1 MAIHFDSDST
11 LDCGI
16 SRTTTGIPTLLV
28 FGCAL
33 LAVFTALYHIYGG
46 IFGMPEAL
54 RHRATHA
61 SLFLLL
67 TFLFYPLGRENWKA
81 PLNKFFLVD
90 ICLIV
95 ATVCV
100 YTWLIWDIDAFVM
113 RAVMPEVSDIVS
125 GVIFILLVFEAIRR
139 TVGLSLVILPL
150 IFILHTL
157 FADYTPSVFYAAP
170 TDFETLVGY
179 LAMDLDAMLGV
190 PVSVASTFI
199 IIFMLF
205 GSILVRTGA
214 GNFFSDMAFAL
225 TGGMTGGPAKGAALA
240 SALYG
245 TLSGST
251 AANVVTTGSFTIP
264 LMIKCGFRPQFAASV
279 EAIASNG
286 GQIMPP
292 IMGAAA
298 FIIPMYIPGA
308 TYKDVALAAVIPA
321 VLYYVSVFAMIQFES
336 AKMGLRGI
344 PRHQRPQIDPIL
356 KKGWP
361 LIFSL
366 ASIIVFLALGFTP
379 SVTGVVA
386 LIVTII
392 VTAFRQETRLT
403 IRDTLSALEMGVR
416 SVIPITM
423 ACLAAGL
430 IIGSIN
436 LSGLSGR
443 VTGLIIDVSQGYLAL
458 SLVVTM
464 IVCIIMG
471 MGMTTTIIYITLAAL
486 VVPSIVQMGASPMAA
501 NLFVFS
507 FGCLSGVTPP
517 VCLTTFAAAGI
528 AHSNPWSTGWEAFK
542 VGLASFII
550 PFMFVYSPALI
561 LEGTLFEVLY
571 SVITSTV
578 GIVAFAAAIQGYF
591 IQPIRLWG
599 RICLFLAS
607 LGFIHPDVSTMIVAI
622 LLIAFVIVSQVRA
635 NALSK
640 NHIPQEKKL

>member
-1 MAIHFDSDST
+1 MAIHFDADSA

-16 SRTTTGIPTLLV
+16 ARTGTGIPSLLV
-28 FGCAL
+28 FGGAF

-46 IFGMPEAL
+46 LFGMPEAL
-54 RHRATHA
+54 RHRSTHA
-61 SLFLLL
+61 MLFLLL
-67 TFLFYPLGRENWKA
+67 TFVFYPLGRENWKA
-81 PLNKFFLVD
+81 PLNKFFLID
-90 ICLIV
+90 LLLIA
-95 ATVCV
+95 ATVAV
-100 YTWLIWDIDAFVM
+100 YTWLIWDIDAFAM
-113 RAVMPEVSDIVS
+113 RAALPEPSDIIS
-125 GVIFILLVFEAIRR
+125 GVLFIALVFEGIRR
-139 TVGLSLVILPL
+139 TVGVSLVILPL
-150 IFILHTL
+150 VFMLHAL
-157 FADYTPSVFYAAP
+157 FADHTPSVFYAAP
-170 TDFETLVGY
+170 TDFETLIGY

-214 GNFFSDMAFAL
+214 GNFFSDMAFSL

-264 LMIKCGFRPQFAASV
+264 LMIKSGFRPQFAASV

-308 TYKDVALAAVIPA
+308 TYKDVALAAAIPA
-321 VLYYVSVFAMIQFES
+321 ILYYASLFAMIQFE
-336 AKMGLRGI
+336 AARAGLRGL
-344 PRHQRPQIDPIL
+344 PRERPPKMWPIL
-356 KKGWP
+356 KTGWP

-366 ASIIVFLALGFTP
+366 LSIIAFLAMGFTP
-379 SVTGVVA
+379 SVTGVAA
-386 LIVTII
+386 LIVTIL
-392 VTAFRQETRLT
+392 VTAFRKETRLS
-403 IRDTLSALEMGVR
+403 IRDTLSALEMGTR

-443 VTGLIIDVSQGYLAL
+443 VTGMIVDVSQGYLAL

-464 IVCIIMG
+464 FVCIIMG

-486 VVPSIVQMGASPMAA
+486 VVPSIVKMGASPMAA

-517 VCLTTFAAAGI
+517 VCLTTYAAAGI
-528 AHSNPWSTGWEAFK
+528 ANSNPWTTGWEALK

-561 LEGTLFEVLY
+561 LEG
-571 SVITSTV
+571 SVIEIIYSTATSLV
-578 GIVAFAAAIQGYF
+578 GVIVLAAAIQGYF
-591 IQPIRLWG
+591 FREIQIWG
-599 RICLFLAS
+599 RLCLFAAS
-607 LGFIHPDVSTMIVAI
+607 LGFIHPSIASMVVAI
-622 LLIAFVIVSQVRA
+622 VLICLVGFFQLRSRGTHAPREEAS
-635 NALSK
+635 
-640 NHIPQEKKL
+640 

>member
-1 MAIHFDSDST
+1 MAIHFDADSA

-16 SRTTTGIPTLLV
+16 SRAETGIPSLLV

-33 LAVFTALYHIYGG
+33 LALFTALYHIYGG
-46 IFGMPEAL
+46 LFGMPEAL
-54 RHRATHA
+54 RHRSTHA
-61 SLFLLL
+61 ALFLLL
-67 TFLFYPLGRENWKA
+67 TFAFYPLGRKNWKA
-81 PLNKFFLVD
+81 PLNRFFVID
-90 ICLIV
+90 FFLIV
-95 ATVCV
+95 ATCGV
-100 YTWLIWDIDAFVM
+100 YAWLIWDIDAFVM
-113 RAVMPEVSDIVS
+113 RAAMPEVSDIVS

-150 IFILHTL
+150 IFILHAL

-170 TDFETLVGY
+170 ADFETLIGY

-205 GSILVRTGA
+205 GSILIRTGA

-264 LMIKCGFRPQFAASV
+264 LMAKCGFRPQFAASV

-308 TYKDVALAAVIPA
+308 TYKDVALAAAIPA
-321 VLYYVSVFAMIQFES
+321 ILYYVSLFAMIQFES
-336 AKMGLRGI
+336 AKMGLRGL
-344 PRHQRPQIDPIL
+344 PRDQRPKIGPIM
-356 KKGWP
+356 KKGWT

-366 ASIIVFLALGFTP
+366 MSIIVFLALGFTP
-379 SVTGVVA
+379 SVTGVAA
-386 LIVTII
+386 LVVTIA
-392 VTAFRQETRLT
+392 VTALRRETRLT

-416 SVIPITM
+416 AVIPITM

-430 IIGSIN
+430 IIGAIN

-443 VTGLIIDVSQGYLAL
+443 VTGLIVDVSQGYLAL
-458 SLVVTM
+458 SLTVTM

-517 VCLTTFAAAGI
+517 VCLTTYAAAGI

-561 LEGTLFEVLY
+561 LEGRLFEIVY
-571 SVITSTV
+571 SVATSTV
-578 GIVAFAAAIQGYF
+578 GVVTLAAAIQGYF
-591 IQPIRLWG
+591 LQPLGLWE
-599 RICLFLAS
+599 RICLFGAS
-607 LGFIHPDVSTMIVAI
+607 LGFIHPGVFTMAVAL
-622 LLIAFVIVSQVRA
+622 LLIALVLASQIRA
-635 NALSK
+635 NTLSK
-640 NHIPQEKKL
+640 NRMPLEKES